1 MLTLPFCPEAVIFDM
16 DGLLVNSEPV
26 WEAAEDALLAR
37 HGCALSP
44 EMRAPFIGQRMH
56 DFWSGLTRA
65 LGLSTPVDVLVQEV
79 VEQFLLGLPAGV
91 PEQPGASALIA
102 LLQAQGVPIAVAS
115 SSPLAVID
123 GEFGARGW
131 MEAFPTRVSG
141 DEVPQGKPAP
151 DVYLEACRRLGADPR
166 RALALEDSRN
176 GVRAAVAAGMMTV
189 AVPDLSH
196 TPRAEFDALTPYIAD
211 SLHDVRAALQH
222 LGCLAG

>member
-1 MLTLPFCPEAVIFDM
+1 MLKLPFCPEAVIFDM

-26 WEAAEDALLAR
+26 WEVTEDAVLAR
-37 HGCALSP
+37 HGCTLTP
-44 EMRAPFIGQRMH
+44 DLRTPFIGLRMH
-56 DFWSGLTRA
+56 DFWSGLA
-65 LGLSTPVDVLVQEV
+65 SAIGLKAPVDTLVQEV
-79 VEQFLLGLPAGV
+79 VAEFLLGLPAGV
-91 PEQPGASALIA
+91 PEQPGAGALIRQ
-102 LLQAQGVPIAVAS
+102 LQAQGIPIAVAS

-123 GEFGARGW
+123 GVIAARGW
-131 MEAFPTRVSG
+131 LDAFSIRVSG

-176 GVRAAVAAGMMTV
+176 GVRAAVAAGMTTV

-196 TPRAEFDALTPYIAD
+196 TPRAEFDVLTPHIAD

-222 LGCLAG
+222 MDCLAG